1 MSNDCYVFRILFEQL
16 ATILTTKLDIR
27 KKIIERNIKNTNTS
41 VIKQYLLI
49 TAELPIIKLLY
60 NIDKMM
66 LTVIKNP
73 KPIVI
78 VTLENIEPE
87 NVNTGEGH
95 FVMLI
100 FDKIQKTVAILDSGT
115 DRISTTYS
123 IDISKNLIPKVLEKY
138 GYTLRNEYVP
148 KNSCQINF
156 STMGTALHVDN
167 YCQTWSI
174 LLAIEYINNGNLKTF
189 NFPKSDKTLF
199 DLLMKNDTKDRSY
212 YMDKKRLKVLLDL
225 VKKYILTQSMLF
237 MDLLKSQ
244 FKRALK
250 KRGDISPVEIEEY
263 VKNIKNILYTD
274 DPCIEDIFQDDD

>member
-16 ATILTTKLDIR
+16 ATILTTKTDIR
-27 KKIIERNIKNTNTS
+27 KKIIERNITNTNTS
-41 VIKQYLLI
+41 VIKDYLLI
-49 TAELPIIKLLY
+49 TAELPITKLID
-60 NIDKMM
+60 NIDKLM
-66 LTVIKNP
+66 LKIIKDP

-87 NVNTGEGH
+87 NVKTGEGH

-100 FDKIQKTVAILDSGT
+100 FNKLQKTVSILDSGT
-115 DRISTTYS
+115 DKLSTTYS
-123 IDISKNLIPKVLEKY
+123 IDISKNLIPRVLKNY

-174 LLAIEYINNGNLKTF
+174 LLAIEYINKGDLKTF
-189 NFPKSDKTLF
+189 TFPKSDKHLY
-199 DLLMKNDTKDRSY
+199 DSLMKNDTKDRSY
-212 YMDKKRLKVLLDL
+212 YMDKKRLKILLEL
-225 VKKYILTQSMLF
+225 VRKYILSQSALF

-244 FKRALK
+244 FRRALK
-250 KRGDISPVEIEEY
+250 KRNISQDDVEKY
-263 VKNIKNILYTD
+263 VTNIKDILYTD
-274 DPCIEDIFQDDD
+274 DSCIEDIFQDDE